1 MCGLQPGQAQGS
13 AGNWHQKPNINAL
26 ASNGVQDDRCLL
38 GGFGGWVLVCGV
50 GVSCQML
57 PRQQWIVQPGKEYHM
72 CVSSCFKLQPIA
84 PHLQSRAGTGQDIR
98 SVSWLLTCFSSPMRS
113 DSASIDRSLF
123 RSKDSMS
130 MASCTHACSLVVQHC
145 CAYCQSGL

>member
-1 MCGLQPGQAQGS
+1 M
-13 AGNWHQKPNINAL
+13 L
-26 ASNGVQDDRCLL
+26 A
-38 GGFGGWVLVCGV
+38 GWVWGV
-50 GVSCQML
+50 GAGLWGWGLMPDAAKAAVDCAAGQRVSHVCLQL
-57 PRQQWIVQPGKEYHM
+57 LQ
-72 CVSSCFKLQPIA
+72 LQPIA

-130 MASCTHACSLVVQHC
+130 MASCTHACSLAVQHC
-145 CAYCQSGL
+145 CAYCQSGLQPVPILSHSTLLPVRRSLQPAKYC